1 VVARTVRS
9 VTFVRAGAAAVLHD
23 APAGLGPNLE
33 SRLRSCYMSNSRMLS
48 SHLLVTPQEKSP
60 RKLLLI
66 PSQNYGCARNAA
78 FVLPEL
84 NLELHGDERAGPGR
98 LTTIRDI
105 AEENQ

>member
-1 VVARTVRS
+1 MR
-9 VTFVRAGAAAVLHD
+9 
-23 APAGLGPNLE
+23 
-33 SRLRSCYMSNSRMLS
+33 S
-48 SHLLVTPQEKSP
+48 SHLLVTPQRNHPGATSV
-60 RKLLLI
+60 I

-84 NLELHGDERAGPGR
+84 NLDLHGDGRAGPGR

>member
-1 VVARTVRS
+1 
-9 VTFVRAGAAAVLHD
+9 VLHEQLSN
-23 APAGLGPNLE
+23 AIIPS
-33 SRLRSCYMSNSRMLS
+33 SRHPSREI
-48 SHLLVTPQEKSP
+48 TPE
-60 RKLLLI
+60 LLLI